1 MSQLG
6 LLTTNIWKKRFQTTN
21 HLRIE
26 KVAPI
31 KEKSIEIPQ
40 IPQEQPLPLGNIH
53 ATPRWKFW
61 GQASRRRLV
70 FFCFGSYPQPS
81 YNVDLML
88 SMMPSLFQEF
98 LESSGKDPGTPPM
111 DNGQFIDDLPVKS

>member
-1 MSQLG
+1 
-6 LLTTNIWKKRFQTTN
+6 
-21 HLRIE
+21 
-26 KVAPI
+26 VAPI

-40 IPQEQPLPLGNIH
+40 IPQEQKMPLGNIH
-53 ATPRWKFW
+53 TTPRWKFSSIK
-61 GQASRRRLV
+61 ASV
-70 FFCFGSYPQPS
+70 GFFCFGSYPQPS

-111 DNGQFIDDLPVKS
+111 DNGQFIDDSPVKS